1 MWPGGLAAWA
11 RATYQYHVNG
21 TDTVGRSVGWSVDAR
36 GPVDHDSVGLAQAR
50 PNHEKSQLNRPV
62 WGSLTLA
69 PIITTTCYHIRH
81 ISNPSMINRKFMK
94 PNYHN
99 HLLPYKVAVELAA
112 VCEEPRCELQQS
124 FKFELYSNLYQSTH
138 MKSTPEN

>member
-1 MWPGGLAAWA
+1 MAELPRWKPTACAMSA
-11 RATYQYHVNG
+11 KFKAFSFPVIKSCS
-21 TDTVGRSVGWSVDAR
+21 TVPVFRPSVI
-36 GPVDHDSVGLAQAR
+36 PV
-50 PNHEKSQLNRPV
+50 SQIELPQPQTIMK
-62 WGSLTLA
+62 L
-69 PIITTTCYHIRH
+69 IITTTCYHIRH
-81 ISNPSMINRKFMK
+81 IRNPSMSNCKFMK

-112 VCEEPRCELQQS
+112 VCEEPQCELQQS